1 MKKEAYICRQKNNM
15 ENGYGGITLHADIR
29 VG

>member
-1 MKKEAYICRQKNNM
+1 MKKEVYICRQKNNM
-15 ENGYGGITLHADIR
+15 EKGYGRITLHANVC